1 MYKKA
6 LIVIILVF
14 GIFPVSSVYAFQTV
28 AFPSEDSLLIT
39 ADVYL
44 EHPPTAPFILL
55 FHQAGFSRGEYREIA
70 PRLNEM
76 GFNVMAID
84 QRSGEAANGVKNE
97 TAARAKAQGKPT
109 TYLDALQDMKDA
121 IRYAKTNYV
130 KDKFIIWGSSYS
142 AALVLKIAGDTPHV
156 ADGVL
161 AFAPGEYFSRFGKS
175 KAFITQSAQHISVP
189 VFITSAKSEK
199 RRWFSIFQ
207 KIPSRDKQFFLPE
220 TEGIHGSR
228 ALWKSTPEHAE
239 YWKAV
244 EKFLQQFISG
254 GKTDGK

>member
-1 MYKKA
+1 MFKIK
-6 LIVIILVF
+6 LIGILSFLLII
-14 GIFPVSSVYAFQTV
+14 GV
-28 AFPSEDSLLIT
+28 AHTSPFRAITFPSEDGLLIS
-39 ADVYL
+39 ADLYVP
-44 EHPPTAPFILL
+44 HSHIAPFILL

-70 PRLNEM
+70 PRLNKM

-84 QRSGEAANGVKNE
+84 QRSGDTANGVKNE
-97 TAARAKAQGKPT
+97 TAARAQEAGKT
-109 TYLDALQDMKDA
+109 TSYLDALQDMKAA
-121 IRYAKTNYV
+121 IHYAKSNYA
-130 KDKFIIWGSSYS
+130 KGKFLIWGSSYS
-142 AALVLKIAGDTPHV
+142 AALVLKIAGDTPHI

-175 KAFITQSAQHISVP
+175 KTFITQSAQHLSMP

-199 RRWFSIFQ
+199 SRWFSIFQ
-207 KIPSRDKQFFLPE
+207 QIPSRDKQFFLPE

-244 EKFLQQFISG
+244 EKFLRQFVSG
-254 GKTDGK
+254 RKADEK